1 MFRTQNGRLLNES
14 YFQNLVKVL
23 NSFKQISTPPFTPED
38 YKIRKQ
44 SVKSYDPSVNQSN
57 DRSVDD
63 LDASLAPSIS
73 ITQAA
78 VQFDT
83 AATTRMTSA
92 TPSMQSQDT
101 EANMKLTE
109 TNLQLV
115 KTLEAMMKA
124 MDNME
129 KRNGIF

>member
-1 MFRTQNGRLLNES
+1 MFGPNSSFKTL
-14 YFQNLVKVL
+14 FKVFVG
-23 NSFKQISTPPFTPED
+23 SKQISTPPFTSD
-38 YKIRKQ
+38 HYKQIRKQ

-129 KRNGIF
+129 KRNGIFLVNLK

>member
-1 MFRTQNGRLLNES
+1 M
-14 YFQNLVKVL
+14 
-23 NSFKQISTPPFTPED
+23 
-38 YKIRKQ
+38 
-44 SVKSYDPSVNQSN
+44 KSYDPSVNQSN
-57 DRSVDD
+57 DRSFDD

-73 ITQAA
+73 ISQPA
-78 VQFDT
+78 VQFGHV
-83 AATTRMTSA
+83 ATTGMTSV

-101 EANMKLTE
+101 EANLKLTE

-129 KRNGIF
+129 KRNEIF

>member
-1 MFRTQNGRLLNES
+1 MEYISERHGPPVS
-14 YFQNLVKVL
+14 KLVKVFL
-23 NSFKQISTPPFTPED
+23 GSKQIPTPPYTSD
-38 YKIRKQ
+38 HYNQIRKQ

-57 DRSVDD
+57 DRSSDA
-63 LDASLAPSIS
+63 LDASLAPSFS
-73 ITQAA
+73 MSQPV
-78 VQFDT
+78 VQFGPV
-83 AATTRMTSA
+83 ATTRMTSV
-92 TPSMQSQDT
+92 TPSMQSHDT

-109 TNLQLV
+109 TNIKLV

>member
-1 MFRTQNGRLLNES
+1 MRHGPPVS
-14 YFQNLVKVL
+14 KLVKVFL
-23 NSFKQISTPPFTPED
+23 GSKQIQTPPLTSD
-38 YKIRKQ
+38 YNQIRKQ

-63 LDASLAPSIS
+63 LDASLAPSTS
-73 ITQAA
+73 MSQQV
-78 VQFDT
+78 VQF
-83 AATTRMTSA
+83 ATTRMTSVS
-92 TPSMQSQDT
+92 PSMRSQDT

-109 TNLQLV
+109 TNIQLV

-129 KRNGIF
+129 KRNGIL

>member
-1 MFRTQNGRLLNES
+1 MKFISDRHGPPVS
-14 YFQNLVKVL
+14 KLVKVFL
-23 NSFKQISTPPFTPED
+23 GSKQIQTPPLTSD
-38 YKIRKQ
+38 YNQIRKQ

-63 LDASLAPSIS
+63 LDASLAPSTS
-73 ITQAA
+73 MSQQV
-78 VQFDT
+78 VQF
-83 AATTRMTSA
+83 ATTRMTSVSS
-92 TPSMQSQDT
+92 SMRSQDT

-109 TNLQLV
+109 TNIQLV

-129 KRNGIF
+129 KRNGIL

>member
-1 MFRTQNGRLLNES
+1 MKFISDRHGPPVS
-14 YFQNLVKVL
+14 KLVKVFL
-23 NSFKQISTPPFTPED
+23 GSKQIQTPPLTSD
-38 YKIRKQ
+38 YNQIRKQ

-63 LDASLAPSIS
+63 LDASLAPSTS
-73 ITQAA
+73 MSQQV
-78 VQFDT
+78 VQF
-83 AATTRMTSA
+83 ATTRMTSVS
-92 TPSMQSQDT
+92 PSMRSQDT

-109 TNLQLV
+109 TNIQLV

-129 KRNGIF
+129 KRNGIL